1 MNMRCSE
8 MIFYLRII
16 IIIIIC
22 LNIII
27 HFFIHSVHFFLSS
40 FPLFFPLC
48 TVSCNSF
55 FQLGFGSVLFQFS
68 QSRRWIELGWRD
80 LRCDLCWLNSDETE
94 SNPPWPVCSISV
106 SVSHVS
112 HTAYLPPSV
121 MLAAPP
127 SADALAAGCG
137 AAERS
142 LSLPQHQTGQ
152 RTGQCVSAPRPR
164 VQQVPFGRFILSVF
178 LQMIWTRSDVS
189 SVSNSSESTSI
200 VLIFGSTLD

>member
-8 MIFYLRII
+8 MIFYLR

-68 QSRRWIELGWRD
+68 QSRRWIELGWRV
-80 LRCDLCWLNSDETE
+80 LRCVLCWLNSDETE

-121 MLAAPP
+121 MLPP
-127 SADALAAGCG
+127 RRLQTLLRQAVELQRDRCLYHNTKLDSGLDNVSLLLDHVCSRYRLADLYCQYFCKWYEQGQTWALFQTLV
-137 AAERS
+137 S
-142 LSLPQHQTGQ
+142 LLAS
-152 RTGQCVSAPRPR
+152 
-164 VQQVPFGRFILSVF
+164 F
-178 LQMIWTRSDVS
+178 
-189 SVSNSSESTSI
+189 
-200 VLIFGSTLD
+200 